1 MSSYDL
7 EIEKYILGKCIRSK
21 ESLEH
26 LIEVGVTAEDFF
38 EKQHKEI
45 YQGIINAFLKFNS
58 VDLGLV
64 TIELKQIAPT
74 YLNSLVEN
82 SVKISDLESYIKVL
96 LEFSVKRQYEELGK
110 QMQSSKADDIALL
123 VKEKI
128 DFIEISRARIDDSNN
143 IITLDKI
150 EMTNIY
156 EAEKIKTG
164 FREIDDKILGIVTG
178 SLVVTTGYNGN
189 GKSTLTNQMCIAES
203 LSQGYNVFAYSPE
216 LTNCNFKSWLYATIA
231 NSEHFNEKY
240 SYGEKHKDLSEE
252 GNELIDQWI
261 KDKLYVYSNHNSTS
275 SGEQLLRDMNKLA
288 RSKNVR
294 VFIIDNLM
302 KIDLEGSYQ
311 NEYMAQRIFVNKLKQ
326 FARKYNAVVHLVAH
340 PKKPKE
346 GSKKISKF
354 DIAGSGD
361 ITNLADYVFSISRVT
376 SEDKAKEPD
385 LKDCVIKMM
394 KDRPKGTG
402 DFAISL
408 SFDKDRKRFYYSS
421 TELKKEYGYTS

>member
-1 MSSYDL
+1 MSSYNL
-7 EIEKYILGKCIRSK
+7 EIEKYILGKCICSK

-45 YQGIINAFLKFNS
+45 YQGIINAFSKFSS

-64 TIELKQIAPT
+64 TSELKQIPPT
-74 YLNSLVEN
+74 SLNNLVKN
-82 SVKISDLESYIKVL
+82 SFKISDLESYVNIL
-96 LEFSVKRQYEELGK
+96 LEFSIKRQYEELGK
-110 QMQSSKADDIALL
+110 QMQSSKLDDIALL

-128 DFIEISRARIDDSNN
+128 DSIEISRARIYDSSN

-164 FREIDDKILGIVTG
+164 FRDIDNKILGIVTG

-189 GKSTLTNQMCIAES
+189 GKSTLINQMSIAES

-216 LTNCNFKSWLYATIA
+216 LTNCNFKNWLYSTIA
-231 NSEHFNEKY
+231 NSEHLNEKDY
-240 SYGEKHKDLSEE
+240 YGEKHKVLSEE
-252 GNELIDQWI
+252 GTELIDQWI
-261 KDKLYVYSNHNSTS
+261 KDKLYVYSDYNSTS
-275 SGEQLLRDMNKLA
+275 SGEQLLRNMNKLA
-288 RSKNVR
+288 KSKNVR

-302 KIDLEGSYQ
+302 KVDLEGSYQ

-346 GSKKISKF
+346 GNKRISKF
-354 DIAGSGD
+354 DIAGTGD
-361 ITNLADYVFSISRVT
+361 ITNLADYVFSIGRVT
-376 SEDKAKEPD
+376 DEDKIKEPN

-408 SFDKDRKRFYYSS
+408 NFDRDRKRFYSS
-421 TELKKEYGYTS
+421 QTELKKEYGYS

>member
-1 MSSYDL
+1 MSSYNL
-7 EIEKYILGKCIRSK
+7 EIEKYILGKCICSK
-21 ESLEH
+21 ESLEY

-38 EKQHKEI
+38 EKRHKEI
-45 YQGIINAFLKFNS
+45 YQGIINAFSKFNS

-64 TIELKQIAPT
+64 TIELKQTAPT

-110 QMQSSKADDIALL
+110 QMQSSKVDDIALL

-164 FREIDDKILGIVTG
+164 FREIDNKILGILTG
-178 SLVVTTGYNGN
+178 SLVVTTGYNAN
-189 GKSTLTNQMCIAES
+189 GKSTLINQMCIAES
-203 LSQGYNVFAYSPE
+203 LSQAYNVFAYSPE
-216 LTNCNFKSWLYATIA
+216 LTNCNFKSWLYSTIA
-231 NSEHFNEKY
+231 NSEHFNEKD

-252 GNELIDQWI
+252 GNKLIDQWI
-261 KDKLYVYSNHNSTS
+261 NDKLYVYSDYNGTS

-288 RSKNVR
+288 KSKNVR

-302 KIDLEGSYQ
+302 KIDLEGSYH

-326 FARKYNAVVHLVAH
+326 FARKYNAIVHLVAH
-340 PKKPKE
+340 PKKPRE
-346 GSKKISKF
+346 GNKKISKF
-354 DIAGSGD
+354 DIAGAGD

-376 SEDKAKEPD
+376 DEDKTKEPN

-402 DFAISL
+402 DFAINL
-408 SFDKDRKRFYYSS
+408 YFDKDRKRFYSSS
-421 TELKKEYGYTS
+421 TELKKEYGYS